1 MTWLVAIGLAN
12 ALWAILLAAA
22 AVVCGRWLRRPAL
35 AHLLWIVVLAK
46 LLTPPAISLPLGDW
60 LGRPSGWLSDVAAA
74 FTPPQAG
81 VFGSSS
87 APVGDDIERS
97 AALPTPPANLAARER
112 RPALAETRTVETAP
126 SPARLATGPAHLEI
140 LDRSAR
146 FVSAASLIRVSA
158 AVWLLGSVAM
168 AVWMARRAWQFHVY
182 LKHAGRPD
190 EPLQARLDRLA
201 LRAGLSSAPRVVVV
215 ENVVSPMLWGFG
227 RFGFGRWQAWRGAWL
242 IFPSPL
248 ASRLDA
254 ASCDALLL
262 HELAHY
268 ARGDSWVRLL
278 ELVSQVFYWWH
289 PLVWL
294 ARREIEAVEEECCDA
309 WALERQTGTRRLYA
323 EALLATVDFLYE
335 PPLAPLPPAACGLG
349 EASLL
354 RRRLTQIMRGEA
366 AKSASRPAKALVIA
380 AAAVVLPLRP
390 TFFGPATQQAQA
402 RSATPIAQELAPSQP
417 IGEPSLSA
425 ARAASKPSEITK
437 SETALPSRRRMPSA
451 RPPAL
456 LWAEATSPNGKHRL
470 EARTGRRTTLV
481 NIDSGWRL
489 DLTAHQIACASFS
502 PDSRIFATGHDDSTV
517 RIWDSETGGLLASL
531 KGSETPISSVAFAP
545 EGTRLAAGAA
555 DGGVLVWNWADAN
568 EIAKL
573 PRQSAPVGCLRWS
586 PQGERLAIA
595 LSRWASEEGAA
606 ICIWSPAD
614 RQSPVVHPLV
624 DPAGALDWLDRDTL
638 LVAAWDGRTQQVN
651 ASTGRLL
658 GWLKLEKN
666 AVSAAG
672 WSPDCPLVAPWQ
684 AERLVAEIYPLSN

>member
-12 ALWAILLAAA
+12 ALWAALLAGA
-22 AVVCGRWLRRPAL
+22 AVICARWLRRPAL

-46 LLTPPAISLPLGDW
+46 LLTPPLVELPLGDW
-60 LGRPSGWLSDVAAA
+60 LGRPSGWLSDAATAFDPLERQGAGLFSGSTGEIKPAIDLPASPANEAAGKVQLQSTAGSRAEAVRSKAPISVEPDGAPNVARVAVLVS
-74 FTPPQAG
+74 P
-81 VFGSSS
+81 
-87 APVGDDIERS
+87 
-97 AALPTPPANLAARER
+97 AALLRMGA
-112 RPALAETRTVETAP
+112 
-126 SPARLATGPAHLEI
+126 I
-140 LDRSAR
+140 L
-146 FVSAASLIRVSA
+146 
-158 AVWLLGSVAM
+158 WLLGSTAM
-168 AVWMARRAWQFHVY
+168 AIRMVRRTWQFQVY
-182 LKHAGRPD
+182 LKSAGSTD
-190 EPLQARLDRLA
+190 VALQSRLDRLA
-201 LRAGLSSAPRVVVV
+201 ERAGLSSAPRLVIV
-215 ENVVSPMLWGFG
+215 ENVVSPMLWGLRLPRLRPSQEG
-227 RFGFGRWQAWRGAWL
+227 RGARL
-242 IFPSPL
+242 IFPGPL

-254 ASCDALLL
+254 ASCDGLLL

-268 ARGDSWVRLL
+268 ARGDNWVRLL
-278 ELVSQVFYWWH
+278 ELLAQVLYWWH
-289 PLVWL
+289 PLVWF

-309 WALERQTGTRRLYA
+309 WALSRQTGSRRLYA

-349 EASLL
+349 EAPLL

-366 AKSASRPAKALVIA
+366 AKAASRPAKALVIA

-390 TFFGPATQQAQA
+390 TFFGPAAQQAQA
-402 RSATPIAQELAPSQP
+402 HSAAPASRELAPPQS
-417 IGEPSLSA
+417 IGVRSPST
-425 ARAASKPSEITK
+425 ARAASKPPEIATA
-437 SETALPSRRRMPSA
+437 ETAPPARPQTVA
-451 RPPAL
+451 VRPPAL
-456 LWAEATSPNGKHRL
+456 LWAAATSPNGKHRL

-481 NIDSGWRL
+481 NVESDWRL

-502 PDSRIFATGHDDSTV
+502 PDSRVFATGHDDSSV

-531 KGSETPISSVAFAP
+531 KGSEAPISSVAFAP

-555 DGGVLVWNWADAN
+555 DGGVLVWDWAEAN

-586 PQGERLAIA
+586 PQGDRLAIA

-638 LVAAWDGRTQQVN
+638 LVAAWDGQTQQVN
-651 ASTGRLL
+651 ASTGKLL

-666 AVSAAG
+666 AVSAAA
-672 WSPDCPLVAPWQ
+672 WSPDCPLFAKWQ
-684 AERLVAEIYPLSN
+684 AERLVAEIDPLSN